1 MVWVACVVCGWCCV
15 LVVFCMACSSH
26 HFVHTK
32 PPPLSPFSFPFTTPL
47 FCLSVCVCG
56 KGGGPQS
63 GWCGMECGVWHATH
77 QPLCFHQAITNPC
90 VSLVLHHSLLTLKLL
105 LFFLPCLSWFVWTE
119 RVKDK
124 CGTHHVKH
132 TVHHIQST
140 PHSFHPITPPLFNE
154 HMVDWFVMH
163 QNTFHPSM
171 VLCPL
176 LMHKPFPPHS
186 CFAISFHHSTH
197 QPPLLFSF
205 SLSPS
210 IPFHNTHAMPSFNT
224 LSLRPCVHCD
234 D

>member
-32 PPPLSPFSFPFTTPL
+32 PPPLSPFPL
-47 FCLSVCVCG
+47 PSPPHSSVSLSLCVEKGVDHKVDGVEWSVVCG
-56 KGGGPQS
+56 MQHISHCAFIKPSPTPVCLWSFTIPFSLSNSFSSSFLVCLDRKSEGQ
-63 GWCGMECGVWHATH
+63 VWDSPCQTH
-77 QPLCFHQAITNPC
+77 CAP
-90 VSLVLHHSLLTLKLL
+90 
-105 LFFLPCLSWFVWTE
+105 
-119 RVKDK
+119 
-124 CGTHHVKH
+124 
-132 TVHHIQST
+132 
-140 PHSFHPITPPLFNE
+140 HPIHTTLFPSNHAPLFNE

-186 CFAISFHHSTH
+186 CFAIPFHHSTH

-205 SLSPS
+205 SLF
-210 IPFHNTHAMPSFNT
+210 PFHSLSQHSCHAIIQHSFTPSMC
-224 LSLRPCVHCD
+224 SL
-234 D
+234 